1 MEFLHKIYRI
11 TKKEYADDLSG
22 IGAFKVGGRW
32 NSKGSQM
39 LYTSSSISLSVLE
52 NLVHLSIHHVP
63 SEMVIVKI
71 SIPTDSISFIER
83 ESLES
88 IWNKFPFETYT
99 QRIGDQWLL
108 SQESLV
114 LVVPS
119 AVNIYEYNYLINP
132 HHPKFKDV
140 KIEEIIPFDFDS
152 RLVLK

>member
-1 MEFLHKIYRI
+1 MEFLHNVYRI
-11 TKKEYADDLSG
+11 TKSKYADDLSG

-39 LYTSSSISLSVLE
+39 LYTSSSISLSVIE
-52 NLVHLSIHHVP
+52 NLVHLTFHHVP
-63 SEMVIVKI
+63 SDMMIVKI

-83 ESLES
+83 ASLNG
-88 IWNKFPFETYT
+88 IWNKFPFEKYT
-99 QRIGDQWLL
+99 QKIGDQWLF

-132 HHPKFKDV
+132 HHPKFKEV

-152 RLVLK
+152 RLILK

>member
-88 IWNKFPFETYT
+88 IWDKFPFETYT

>member
-1 MEFLHKIYRI
+1 MEFLHNVYRI
-11 TKKEYADDLSG
+11 TKARYADDLSG

-52 NLVHLSIHHVP
+52 NLVHLTLHHVP

-71 SIPTDSISFIER
+71 SIPTESIRFIEK
-83 ESLES
+83 ESLAD
-88 IWNKFPFETYT
+88 IWDKFPFDKYT
-99 QRIGDQWLL
+99 QQVGDQWLL

-119 AVNIYEYNYLINP
+119 AVNIHEYNYLINP
-132 HHPKFKDV
+132 HHPKFKEI
-140 KIEEIIPFDFDS
+140 KIEEILPFDFDS
-152 RLVLK
+152 RLVSK